1 MAPRSS
7 KTAVV
12 LCLFQSF
19 AGLLFGWEQSSTSGL
34 YIMPSYVNR
43 FGIEGADGVFYLPT
57 IRQSTIA
64 GILSIGAFIGAL
76 SAGVMA
82 SRIGTRTT
90 CIIFICI
97 YIAGVAIETS
107 AFQTYGQICVGRAL
121 AGLGIGA
128 TSGLVPVFQAEAAP
142 PALRGLITGSFQM
155 CVTLGIF
162 LVNCTTFG
170 MSHHTG
176 DVTWR
181 LPVGLSIIYALILAV
196 GFFMSPESPRF
207 LAAKGEWER
216 AQHNLCRMRSL
227 PADDPDIEIEME
239 EIRVA
244 VEEDKQRGSA
254 SYMECLSMK
263 DRIALRT
270 LIGIAVQV
278 GQQVTGIN
286 FYFSYG
292 SIFAGYAGIDNP
304 YVFIIILSAVNVI
317 MSFPGILAVD
327 RTGRRNVLIF
337 GSFVMFAGQIIVGAV
352 STAKPGD
359 PQAGKALIAFSCIF
373 VAGFAST
380 WGPIAWVVAAEV
392 FPTRLAAKLT
402 TVSAAANWGMN
413 TIIAFVSP
421 IVQQKIGTK
430 ITFVWAGFIAMSG
443 VFVFFVVPETGGL
456 SIEEIDALFISK
468 TPAWRSKAFLR
479 AQAKEENTT
488 NEKRSRNSQ
497 HRENEKA
504 TSVNAPVSSE
514 QSSVTEHI

>member
-34 YIMPSYVNR
+34 FIMPSYVNR
-43 FGIEGADGVFYLPT
+43 FGVCDANGANCYLPT
-57 IRQSTIA
+57 IRQSTIT
-64 GILSIGAFIGAL
+64 GILSIGAFLGAL
-76 SAGVMA
+76 A
-82 SRIGTRTT
+82 SGPISGRIGLRTT
-90 CIIFICI
+90 CIVFIVI
-97 YIAGVAIETS
+97 YMIGVAIETS
-107 AFQTYGQICVGRAL
+107 AFTTYGQICVGRAL

-142 PALRGLITGSFQM
+142 PALRGLVTGSFQM

-162 LVNCTTFG
+162 LINCTTFG
-170 MSHHTG
+170 MSKHTG
-176 DVTWR
+176 DITWR
-181 LPVGLSIIYALILAV
+181 VPVGLSLIWSAVLAV
-196 GFFMSPESPRF
+196 GFFLSPESPRF
-207 LAAKGEWER
+207 LASKGRWEEAR
-216 AQHNLCRMRSL
+216 KNLARMRNL
-227 PADDPDIEIEME
+227 PVDDADIETEMD
-239 EIRVA
+239 EIKVA
-244 VEEDKQRGSA
+244 VEEDEKRGEA
-254 SYMECLSMK
+254 RYVECLSMK

-270 LIGIAVQV
+270 IIGIAVQI

-292 SIFAGYAGIDNP
+292 SIFAQYAGIDNP
-304 YVFIIILSAVNVI
+304 YIFIIILSAVNVA
-317 MSFPGILAVD
+317 MSFPGILTVD
-327 RTGRRNVLIF
+327 RAGRRTILLTGAFI
-337 GSFVMFAGQIIVGAV
+337 MFAGQIIVGAV
-352 STAKPGD
+352 SSAKPGD
-359 PQAGKALIAFSCIF
+359 AAAGKALIAFSCVF

-421 IVQQKIGTK
+421 IVQNKIGTK
-430 ITFVWAGFIAMSG
+430 ITFVWSGFILAS
-443 VFVFFVVPETGGL
+443 FLFTFFVIPETGGL

-479 AQAKEENTT
+479 SQEREELTQ
-488 NEKRSRNSQ
+488 NEKRTRNSE
-497 HRENEKA
+497 HREKTTDDASPKRTPRASED
-504 TSVNAPVSSE
+504 SV
-514 QSSVTEHI
+514 